1 MSLKARSKWGIDG
14 VFSDMRI
21 EKKGDKF
28 SRELNF
34 WLISILWLGGENV
47 KMTPYSLEATANY
60 IHLIE
65 QLTKIQVFYCTNG
78 IRTFRT
84 HPHF

>member
-1 MSLKARSKWGIDG
+1 MSFKARSKWGIDD

-34 WLISILWLGGENV
+34 WLISILWLGGENL

-60 IHLIE
+60 I
-65 QLTKIQVFYCTNG
+65 
-78 IRTFRT
+78 
-84 HPHF
+84 